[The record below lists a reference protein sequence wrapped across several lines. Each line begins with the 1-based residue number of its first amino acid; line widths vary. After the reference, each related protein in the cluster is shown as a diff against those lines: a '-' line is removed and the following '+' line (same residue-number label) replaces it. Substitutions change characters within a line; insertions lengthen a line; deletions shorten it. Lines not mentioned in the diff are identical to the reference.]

1 MAKFDTL
8 VEIFTESTKR
18 FPQQPLFGEKRD
30 GAWQWMTYG
39 AFKEK
44 VDYCRGGLAG
54 LGVSPGDRVAVIANN
69 RSEWAI
75 TAYATYTLG
84 AAFVPMYES
93 QHDTEW
99 AFILRD
105 CGASV
110 VFVANDKIAKRL
122 EALRGELPDL
132 KHVVS
137 FQGGASDHGTLAA
150 VIRRGAETPAP
161 MHKPDKGDLAG
172 LIYTSGTT
180 GNPKGVQLT
189 HGNLAHNV
197 SAMHEVLPLADT
209 DRSLSFLPW
218 AHSFG
223 QTVELHALFSM
234 GASLG
239 IAESVEKLLAN
250 MQEIQPTLLFA
261 VPRVFNKLYAGLNAK
276 MESMPAARKTLLTLA
291 LGTAAER
298 RRLRDAGQSSLVNE
312 LKFAALDKLALS
324 KVRSTFFGP
333 RLKFAF
339 SGGAA
344 ISREVAEFIDNLG
357 VTVYEG
363 YGLTETSP
371 IATANSPKGRRMG
384 TVGKPIPGTRVV
396 IDKEI
401 TGDPVNGEIIVY
413 GHNVMKGYYNL
424 PEENA
429 KVFTPDGGFRTGD
442 MGHLDADGF
451 LVITG
456 RIKEQYK
463 LENGKYVVPVPI
475 EEAIKLSP
483 WVLNVMVHG
492 ANKPYN
498 VAVIVPNM
506 ERLKPWALERG
517 LAVDNI
523 PGLLQHSDVK
533 AWYREELSAH
543 CKDIKGYEKVRDF
556 LLVSEDFSVDN
567 DMLTPKMSL
576 KRRNIVAR
584 YEASLEA
591 LYADATKGND

>member
-1 MAKFDTL
+1 
-8 VEIFTESTKR
+8 
-18 FPQQPLFGEKRD
+18 
-30 GAWQWMTYG
+30 
-39 AFKEK
+39 
-44 VDYCRGGLAG
+44 
-54 LGVSPGDRVAVIANN
+54 
-69 RSEWAI
+69 
-75 TAYATYTLG
+75 
-84 AAFVPMYES
+84 
-93 QHDTEW
+93 
-99 AFILRD
+99 
-105 CGASV
+105 
-110 VFVANDKIAKRL
+110 
-122 EALRGELPDL
+122 
-132 KHVVS
+132 
-137 FQGGASDHGTLAA
+137 
-150 VIRRGAETPAP
+150 
-161 MHKPDKGDLAG
+161 
-172 LIYTSGTT
+172 
-180 GNPKGVQLT
+180 
-189 HGNLAHNV
+189 
-197 SAMHEVLPLADT
+197 
-209 DRSLSFLPW
+209 
-218 AHSFG
+218 
-223 QTVELHALFSM
+223 
-234 GASLG
+234 
-239 IAESVEKLLAN
+239 
-250 MQEIQPTLLFA
+250 
-261 VPRVFNKLYAGLNAK
+261 
-276 MESMPAARKTLLTLA
+276 
-291 LGTAAER
+291 
-298 RRLRDAGQSSLVNE
+298 
-312 LKFAALDKLALS
+312 
-324 KVRSTFFGP
+324 
-333 RLKFAF
+333 
-339 SGGAA
+339 
-344 ISREVAEFIDNLG
+344 
-357 VTVYEG
+357 
-363 YGLTETSP
+363 
-371 IATANSPKGRRMG
+371 MG

-517 LAVDNI
+517 LAVDNV